1 MLFFPRAHPI
11 PPRSFPLIPFCL
23 RMKNI
28 QVHFL
33 PKFKAFEIWQFIPP
47 NKIPVA
53 ILYFTLTKDLISNQ
67 SKYFFLNKIDVFISD
82 STFDHL
88 YRRDWQ
94 SALRAYRVWTWGQQ
108 VFCSCWWSS
117 VSALLDSHLYQGGWK
132 LNFCLSLTGCEARFF
147 SFWIFYCSIQIH
159 IEHHRRTTASS

>member
-53 ILYFTLTKDLISNQ
+53 ILYFTLTKDLISNP
-67 SKYFFLNKIDVFISD
+67 SKYFFWTKLMFSFQTQPSIIFIDEID
-82 STFDHL
+82 S
-88 YRRDWQ
+88 
-94 SALRAYRVWTWGQQ
+94 
-108 VFCSCWWSS
+108 
-117 VSALLDSHLYQGGWK
+117 LL
-132 LNFCLSLTGCEARFF
+132 CERTESEHEASRFF
-147 SFWIFYCSIQIH
+147 ALAGDLLFLLCLTLIFIKAAENWISAWVWRAARPGFSVFEYFIAVYKYI
-159 IEHHRRTTASS
+159 